1 VAIARE
7 IPGVHV
13 TAPAI
18 YGTTQA
24 INGNRNWATTVV
36 GGVPDHLVARDWRI
50 EKGGSFSLAEVSSAA
65 KVALLGSTVAKK
77 LFKEDTPIGEQIR
90 IGEVPFTVIGLLR
103 SKGSDGGG
111 RDQDDIIIIP
121 LSTAKMRVLGGSHEV
136 NRKAIDY
143 ISVKVSHDG
152 AMDVAEQEI
161 RSLLRQRHHL
171 KEEAPDDFTIFNMTE
186 VLKAR
191 QATSR
196 TLGFLLAAVASV
208 SLLVGGISIMNIML
222 VSVTERTREIGLRL
236 AVGAR
241 RRDLRRQ
248 FLVEAVILS
257 LLGGMIGILLGCIA
271 AFTIARF
278 VGWAVLITPGAI
290 VLAVGFA
297 GSVGIFFGFYPAHKA
312 SKLDPIEALRF
323 E

>member
-1 VAIARE
+1 
-7 IPGVHV
+7 V
-13 TAPAI
+13 T
-18 YGTTQA
+18 G
-24 INGNRNWATTVV
+24 
-36 GGVPDHLVARDWRI
+36 
-50 EKGGSFSLAEVSSAA
+50 
-65 KVALLGSTVAKK
+65 LLG
-77 LFKEDTPIGEQIR
+77 
-90 IGEVPFTVIGLLR
+90 
-103 SKGSDGGG
+103 SKGSDGAG

-161 RSLLRQRHHL
+161 RSLLRQRHQL

-248 FLVEAVILS
+248 FLVEAVILC

-271 AFTIARF
+271 AFTIASF